1 MARDI
6 VNRIIQK
13 KFGATND
20 CIVRK
25 RKHYFQQAVV
35 SCGVLT
41 CYYAYQIAQGE
52 FIPCFFANLKK
63 R

>member
-6 VNRIIQK
+6 VNRILQK
-13 KFGATND
+13 KFGATNE
-20 CIVRK
+20 CTVGK
-25 RKHYFQQAVV
+25 MKHLQQDAV

-52 FIPCFFANLKK
+52 FIPWFFPNLKK